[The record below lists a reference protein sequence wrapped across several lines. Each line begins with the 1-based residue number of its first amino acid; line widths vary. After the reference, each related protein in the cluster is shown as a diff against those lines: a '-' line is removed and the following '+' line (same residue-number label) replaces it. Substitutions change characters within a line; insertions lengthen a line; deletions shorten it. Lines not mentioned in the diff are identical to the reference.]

1 MNDQFSKKIPID
13 IILQGRKLDEVYAA
27 YMAFFER
34 AKEVAAAERPKKSED
49 EIFVNAMM
57 GATYGLYLLGV
68 EDGMK
73 AVSEKGG

>member
-13 IILQGRKLDEVYAA
+13 VILQSRKLDEIYAA
-27 YMAFFER
+27 YMTFFDR

-49 EIFVNAMM
+49 EILANAMM
-57 GATYGLYLLGV
+57 CATYRLYLLGV

-73 AVSEKGG
+73 GG